1 MTFNPKVIQQGNR
14 LKQQAEETPTSF
26 TTEGG
31 ASAAQPTGDLAQKN
45 EIRMAGPGG
54 TFAMKM
60 IQDPVFAARV
70 KNWDTQF
77 AQSNQGM
84 EFNQAK
90 MMMMMQQGGQG

>member
-1 MTFNPKVIQQGNR
+1 MSFNPKVIQQGNR

-54 TFAMKM
+54 AFAMKM
-60 IQDPVFAARV
+60 MTDPEFSKRV
-70 KNWDTQF
+70 DIWNQQF
-77 AQSNQGM
+77 LGSNQGIQ
-84 EFNQAK
+84 FNQAK
-90 MMMMMQQGGQG
+90 MMMQQGGQG